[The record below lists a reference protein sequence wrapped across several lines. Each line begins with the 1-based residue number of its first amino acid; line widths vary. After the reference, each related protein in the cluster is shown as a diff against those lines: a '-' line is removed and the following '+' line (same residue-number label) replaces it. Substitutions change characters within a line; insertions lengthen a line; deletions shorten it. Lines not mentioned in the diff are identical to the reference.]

1 MLMATKSKKD
11 KLILNVIPLRK
22 MIQVPKVVVP
32 ILIGRKQTLAAAKD
46 AIENNQPI
54 LCIPQKSDEE
64 FQEYPTSRDIYRFGT
79 MSLISQEFP
88 LPDGNLRLLCEGM
101 EMVKVKRFYQTGSFL
116 KAEVE
121 IIEKSISTE
130 DFDVIEAYVR
140 NLKTSFKS
148 YVRINNRIPDEL
160 IQAVEMIDDRDELF
174 YFCLNYMDLNTRT
187 KQAIF
192 QHIDFLKGLKSLIL
206 YINKEAEII
215 RLEKGIENE
224 VRTSLSKIQK
234 EYFLNEQL
242 KQIHKE
248 LGIAEDSDSDL
259 INLKK
264 RINDTPLTKEARE
277 KVEEEFKKLSR
288 INPQSQEHTVLL
300 NYITWVLDLPWEA
313 NTEVAVDIDK
323 SEAILNRDHY
333 GLKDVKER
341 ILEYISV
348 MQISQGVKGQIICFA
363 GPPGVGKTSLGKSIA
378 ASLGRDFVRISL
390 GGVRDEAE
398 IRGHRRTYVGAIP
411 GIILHS
417 MKKAKST
424 NPLIMMDEIDKLSSD
439 FRGDPASAL
448 LEVLDPEQNSH
459 FRDHYIDI
467 EYDLSKV
474 VFITTANDI
483 HTIPRPLL
491 DRMELIE
498 LPGYTEYEKVNI
510 AKNHLIPRQ
519 MEEHSLTKLL
529 NVKFSDEVIHYIIKF
544 YTRESGV
551 RNLERT
557 IAKVLR
563 KVIKDHLKGEIKK
576 SITLTKKH
584 IHKYLGVEKY
594 SHSETNKEN
603 KVGVVNGLAWTAVG
617 GETMTIEVVKLPGEG
632 KVSLTG
638 QLGDVMKESA
648 QAAISFARLHAEEYN
663 IPQDFYKN
671 YDIHLHIPEGAV
683 PKDGPSAGV
692 TMATAIISILSDI
705 PVRHDIAMTGEI
717 TLSGAVL
724 AIGGLPEKLIAA
736 KREGIFNILIPH
748 KNLKDLEEISDEIKS
763 GLNITPVSTISEVL
777 DLALIK
783 ANK

>member
-1 MLMATKSKKD
+1 MATKSQKD

-32 ILIGRKQTLAAAKD
+32 ILIGRKQTLEAAKD
-46 AIENNQPI
+46 AIEKNQTI
-54 LCIPQKSDEE
+54 LCIPQKNDED
-64 FQEYPTSRDIYRFGT
+64 FQEYPTSRDIHRYGT
-79 MSLISQEFP
+79 MSLISQEFT
-88 LPDGNLRLLCEGM
+88 LPDGNLRLLCEGV
-101 EMVKVKRFYQTGSFL
+101 EMVKVKRFFQSGNFL

-121 IIEKSISTE
+121 IVEKTISPE
-130 DFDVIEAYVR
+130 DMDVIEAYLR
-140 NLKTSFKS
+140 NLKTSFKH
-148 YVRINNRIPDEL
+148 YVKLNNRIPDEL

-174 YFCLNYMDLNTRT
+174 YFCLNYIDLNART

-192 QHIDFLKGLKSLIL
+192 QHTDFLKGLKSLIL

-215 RLEKGIENE
+215 RLEKDIENE
-224 VRTSLSKIQK
+224 VKSSLNKIQK

-248 LGIAEDSDSDL
+248 LGIAEDSDADL
-259 INLKK
+259 VALKK
-264 RINDTPLTKEARE
+264 RISDTHLSDIARE
-277 KVEEEFKKLSR
+277 KVDEEFKKLAR
-288 INPQSQEHTVLL
+288 INPQSQEHSVLL
-300 NYITWVLDLPWEA
+300 NYITWILDLPWEP
-313 NTEVAVDIDK
+313 NNDVAVDIDK
-323 SEAILNRDHY
+323 SEMILNRDHY

-348 MQISQGVKGQIICFA
+348 MQISKGVKGQIICFA

-411 GIILHS
+411 GIIISS

-439 FRGDPASAL
+439 FKGDPASAL

-474 VFITTANDI
+474 VFITTANNI
-483 HTIPRPLL
+483 SQIPRPLL

-519 MEEHSLTKLL
+519 IEEHALTKLIKI
-529 NVKFSDEVIHYIIKF
+529 NFSDDIIHTIIKF

-557 IAKVLR
+557 IAKILR
-563 KVIKDHLKGEIKK
+563 KIIKDHLKGEIKK
-576 SITLTKKH
+576 SITLTQKH

-594 SHSETNKEN
+594 SHSETNK
-603 KVGVVNGLAWTAVG
+603 VSTIGVVNGLAWTAVG
-617 GETMTIEVVKLPGEG
+617 GETLTIEVVKLPGEG
-632 KVSLTG
+632 KISLTG
-638 QLGDVMKESA
+638 QLGDIMKESA
-648 QAAISFARLHAEEYN
+648 QAAISFARLHAEEYH
-663 IPQDFYKN
+663 IPTDFYKN
-671 YDIHLHIPEGAV
+671 FDIHLHIPEGAV

-692 TMATAIISILSDI
+692 TMATAIISVLSDI

-736 KREGIFNILIPH
+736 KREGIFTVLIPQR
-748 KNLKDLEEISDEIKS
+748 NEKDLEEISQEIKS
-763 GLNITPVSTISEVL
+763 GLTIIPVSTISEVL
-777 DLALIK
+777 DIALIK
-783 ANK
+783 NKK

>member
-1 MLMATKSKKD
+1 MATKSKKD

-22 MIQVPKVVVP
+22 MIQVPKIVVP

-46 AIENNQPI
+46 AIEKNQTI
-54 LCIPQKSDEE
+54 LCIPQKDDEE
-64 FQEYPTSRDIYRFGT
+64 FQEYPTSRDIYRYGT
-79 MSLISQEFP
+79 IAMISQDFP
-88 LPDGNLRLLCEGM
+88 LPDGNLRLLCEGV
-101 EMVKVKRFYQTGSFL
+101 EMVKVKRFFQTGEFL

-121 IIEKSISTE
+121 IVEKTITAE
-130 DFDVIEAYVR
+130 ELDIIEAYLR
-140 NLKTSFKS
+140 NLKTSFKN
-148 YVRINNRIPDEL
+148 YVKLNNRIPDEL
-160 IQAVEMIDDRDELF
+160 IHAVETIDDRDELF
-174 YFCLNYMDLNTRT
+174 YFCLNYVDLNTRT

-192 QHIDFLKGLKSLIL
+192 QHTDFLKGLKSLIL

-215 RLEKGIENE
+215 RLEKGIEND
-224 VRTSLSKIQK
+224 VRASLSKIQK

-264 RINDTPLTKEARE
+264 RIKDTPLSDLARE

-288 INPQSQEHTVLL
+288 INPQSQEHSVLL
-300 NYITWVLDLPWEA
+300 NYIVWVLDLPWEP
-313 NTEVAVDIDK
+313 NNDVAVDINK
-323 SEAILNRDHY
+323 SEKILNHDHY

-348 MQISQGVKGQIICFA
+348 MQISNGVKGQIICFA

-390 GGVRDEAE
+390 GGVHDEAE

-474 VFITTANDI
+474 VFITTANNI
-483 HTIPRPLL
+483 SSIPRPLL
-491 DRMELIE
+491 DRMEVIE

-510 AKNHLIPRQ
+510 ARNHLIPRQ
-519 MEEHSLTKLL
+519 IEEHALANLIKV
-529 NVKFSDEVIHYIIKF
+529 NFSDEIIHYIIKY

-551 RNLERT
+551 RSLERT

-563 KVIKDHLKGEIKK
+563 KIIKDHLKGEIKK
-576 SITLTKKH
+576 SITLTQKH

-594 SHSETNKEN
+594 SHSETNKKN
-603 KVGVVNGLAWTAVG
+603 AIGVVNGLAWTAVG
-617 GETMTIEVVKLPGEG
+617 GETLTIEVVKLPGEG
-632 KVSLTG
+632 KISLTG

-648 QAAISFARLHAEEYN
+648 QAAISFARLHAKEYN
-663 IPQDFYKN
+663 IPSDFYKN
-671 YDIHLHIPEGAV
+671 FDIHLHIPEGAV

-692 TMATAIISILSDI
+692 TMATAIISVLSDT

-736 KREGIFNILIPH
+736 KREGIFTVLIPQ
-748 KNLKDLEEISDEIKS
+748 KNVKDLEEISEEIKS
-763 GLNITPVSTISEVL
+763 GLNLIPISTISEAL
-777 DLALIK
+777 NIALIK
-783 ANK
+783 NKN

>member
-1 MLMATKSKKD
+1 MVTKSKKD
-11 KLILNVIPLRK
+11 KLILNVIPLRR
-22 MIQVPKVVVP
+22 MIQVPKIVVP
-32 ILIGRKQTLAAAKD
+32 ILVGRRQSLEAVKD
-46 AIENNQPI
+46 AMEKNQPI
-54 LCIPQKSDEE
+54 LCISQKNDED
-64 FQEYPTSRDIYRFGT
+64 FAEYPTARDLYRFGT
-79 MSLISQEFP
+79 MSIITQDFS
-88 LPDGNLRLLCEGM
+88 LPDGNMRLLCDGV
-101 EMVKVKRFYQTGSFL
+101 EMVKVKRFFQAANFL

-121 IIEKSISTE
+121 IITKEV
-130 DFDVIEAYVR
+130 DDVDDDLLEAYLR
-140 NLKTSFKS
+140 NLKSSFKN
-148 YVRINNRIPDEL
+148 YVKLNNRIPDEL
-160 IQAVEMIDDRDELF
+160 IQAVDVIEDRDELF
-174 YFCLNYMDLNTRT
+174 YFCLNYVDLRSQT

-192 QHIDFLKGLKSLIL
+192 QNIDFIKGIKSLIL
-206 YINKEAEII
+206 YINKEAEVI

-248 LGIAEDSDSDL
+248 LGIAEDSDSEL

-264 RINDTPLTKEARE
+264 RISETPLSEAARQ

-288 INPQSQEHTVLL
+288 INPQSQEHAVLL
-300 NYITWVLDLPWEA
+300 NYVNWVLDLPWEP
-313 NTEVAVDIDK
+313 NTDVVVSIAK
-323 SEAILNRDHY
+323 SEEILDRDHY

-341 ILEYISV
+341 ILEYIGV
-348 MQISQGVKGQIICFA
+348 MQISDGIKGQIICFS

-378 ASLGRDFVRISL
+378 ASLGRDFIRISL

-411 GIILHS
+411 GIIMQS

-474 VFITTANDI
+474 VFITTANNI
-483 HTIPRPLL
+483 NSIPRPLL

-510 AKNHLIPRQ
+510 AKDHLIPRQ
-519 MEEHSLTKLL
+519 IKEHGIENLL
-529 NVKFSDEVIHYIIKF
+529 NVTFHDDIIHHIIKF

-563 KVIKDHLKGEIKK
+563 KIIKDHLKGEIKK
-576 SITLTKKH
+576 SVTLNLKH
-584 IHKYLGVEKY
+584 IRKYLGVEKY
-594 SHSETNKEN
+594 SHSETNKVSR
-603 KVGVVNGLAWTAVG
+603 VGVVNGLAWTAVG
-617 GETMTIEVVKLPGEG
+617 GETLTIEVIKLPGDG

-648 QAAISFARLHAEEYN
+648 QAAISFARLHAGEYG
-663 IPQDFYKN
+663 IQPDFYKN
-671 YDIHLHIPEGAV
+671 TDLHLHIPEGAV
-683 PKDGPSAGV
+683 PKDGPSAGI
-692 TMATAIISILSDI
+692 TMATAIISVLSNTKA
-705 PVRHDIAMTGEI
+705 RHDIAMTGEI
-717 TLSGAVL
+717 TLSGDVL
-724 AIGGLPEKLIAA
+724 PIGGLAEKLIAA
-736 KREGIFNILIPH
+736 KREGIFEILIPQ
-748 KNLKDLEEISDEIKS
+748 KNEKNLEEISDEIKG
-763 GLNITPVSTISEVL
+763 GLTIIPVSTISEVL
-777 DLALIK
+777 DLTLIK
-783 ANK
+783 KKK

>member
-1 MLMATKSKKD
+1 MAPKSKND
-11 KLILNVIPLRK
+11 KLILNVVPLRK
-22 MIQVPKVVVP
+22 MIQVPKIVIP
-32 ILIGRKQTLAAAKD
+32 ILVGRKQTLDAVKD
-46 AIENNQPI
+46 AMENHQPI
-54 LCIPQKSDEE
+54 LCIPQKNDED
-64 FQEYPTSRDIYRFGT
+64 FAEYPTARDLYRHGT
-79 MSLISQEFP
+79 MSLITQDFS
-88 LPDGNLRLLCEGM
+88 LPDGNIRLLCDGM
-101 EMVKVKRFYQTGSFL
+101 EMVKVKRFFQTANFL

-121 IIEKSISTE
+121 IIEKVIE
-130 DFDVIEAYVR
+130 DVDFDLLEAYLR

-148 YVRINNRIPDEL
+148 YVKLNNRIPDEL
-160 IQAVEMIDDRDELF
+160 IQAVDIIEDKDELF
-174 YFCLNYMDLNTRT
+174 YFCLNYVDLRSST

-192 QHIDFLKGLKSLIL
+192 QHLDFIKGIKSLIL
-206 YINKEAEII
+206 YINKESEII
-215 RLEKGIENE
+215 RLERGIENE
-224 VRTSLSKIQK
+224 VRSSLSKIQK

-248 LGIAEDSDSDL
+248 LGIAEDSDADL

-264 RINDTPLTKEARE
+264 RIKETPLSKDARE

-300 NYITWVLDLPWEA
+300 NYITWVLDLPWEPNTDVEVSIA
-313 NTEVAVDIDK
+313 N

-341 ILEYISV
+341 ILEYIAV
-348 MQISQGVKGQIICFA
+348 MQISNGVKGQIICFS

-378 ASLGRDFVRISL
+378 ASLGRDFIRISL
-390 GGVRDEAE
+390 GGVHDEAE

-411 GIILHS
+411 GIIMQS

-474 VFITTANDI
+474 VFITTANNI
-483 HTIPRPLL
+483 NTIPRPLL

-510 AKNHLIPRQ
+510 AKDHLIPRQ
-519 MEEHSLTKLL
+519 LEEHGIAKLIKV
-529 NVKFSDEVIHYIIKF
+529 NFSDDIIHHIIKF

-557 IAKVLR
+557 IAKIFR
-563 KVIKDHLKGEIKK
+563 KVIKDHLKGDIKK
-576 SITLTKKH
+576 SVTLNLKYIK
-584 IHKYLGVEKY
+584 KYLGVEKY
-594 SHSETNKEN
+594 SHSETNKTSR
-603 KVGVVNGLAWTAVG
+603 VGVVNGLAWTAVG
-617 GETMTIEVVKLPGEG
+617 GETLTIEVVKLPGEG

-648 QAAISFARLHAEEYN
+648 QAAVSFARLHAEEYG
-663 IPQDFYKN
+663 IKPDFYKTT
-671 YDIHLHIPEGAV
+671 DLHLHIPEGAV

-692 TMATAIISILSDI
+692 TMATAIISVLSGI
-705 PVRHDIAMTGEI
+705 KARHDLAMTGEI
-717 TLSGAVL
+717 TLSGDVL
-724 AIGGLPEKLIAA
+724 PIGGLPEKLIAA
-736 KREGIFNILIPH
+736 KREGIFHILIPQ
-748 KNLKDLEEISDEIKS
+748 KNVKDLEEISDEIKS
-763 GLNITPVSTISEVL
+763 GLTLTPVSTISEVL
-777 DLALIK
+777 NIALLK
-783 ANK
+783 EQD